1 MLSDIELSDNE
12 LSDNELSDNELSD
25 IGLMKGKLV
34 SFEHTI
40 NFNRVQGIS
49 IHRSS
54 LAVIQTD
61 KVRLVKSGGCVS
73 GCHKAG
79 GKLCNVW

>member
-12 LSDNELSDNELSD
+12 LSDNELSDIELSD

-34 SFEHTI
+34 SLEHTI
-40 NFNRVQGIS
+40 NFNRVQDVW

-54 LAVIQTD
+54 SAVMQTD
-61 KVRLVKSGGCVS
+61 KV
-73 GCHKAG
+73 
-79 GKLCNVW
+79 